1 MLRCQSVDEKYKSLL
16 EALDEAREKNDYPML
31 AEAYYDLAMYEE
43 AHNSNLEL
51 SFQQLSR
58 SLDYFELS
66 KDSVGISCLLYTSPS
81 PRDGLLSRMPSS
93 A

>member
-1 MLRCQSVDEKYKSLL
+1 MKSTYASYTFFLIAVLLLVPAMLRCQSVDEKYKSLL

-51 SFQQLSR
+51 SFQQL
-58 SLDYFELS
+58 
-66 KDSVGISCLLYTSPS
+66 
-81 PRDGLLSRMPSS
+81 
-93 A
+93 